1 MGILT
6 IVKKFVSIS
15 CIIIL
20 GIVLRLIFINKP
32 DGLWNDEYVSW
43 TIATAPL
50 FDGFWNAVKSQC
62 HMPFYYLY
70 LKFFMSLF
78 GQSDLV
84 LRLTS
89 VFAGILSII
98 AMYFVGKEK
107 SEKTGILCAGMS
119 AISAFLIYYSQEVR
133 FYSVLFFFSALA
145 LLFTIRCFKN
155 PTKSNLIWFSI
166 SSLLILFTHT
176 IGFVFVFFNLLILSI
191 ALFKKYKKQIISLWS
206 VIAVLGAT
214 LCPLVIKIFGTQ
226 TFSQWWGHF
235 SISKIGFLLTD
246 YFSPIITN
254 LTNAPDN
261 FFYAPQNL
269 IFMLIPTGIAIYGI
283 YLACRKERT
292 NSLLLACSVS
302 FLTVLFIASI
312 AGKLVFTTKYS
323 IECYPILIYLACFGL
338 STIENNVL
346 KRSLISIFC
355 LINLGYIVLAPY
367 SAPKM
372 HRAEGNKIP
381 MDILKQFDLKQGD
394 TIILQYYPASRF
406 EKYFD
411 FSGYNVVA
419 MEKGNF
425 VNYLSENTTYED
437 AYKNGKD
444 LYKSVFSQEENSYFA
459 GMFQREVFD
468 NLKTGQNVTLVILNS
483 VAFYPPENL
492 QNIISNDNLY
502 KKEPLLFLVFSYLR
516 KQTINEMLKNLV
528 LTNVAQKGNW
538 TVVQFTKLNKNSLN

>member
-43 TIATAPL
+43 SIAAVPF

-89 VFAGILSII
+89 VLAGVLSIG

-107 SEKTGILCAGMS
+107 DEKTGLICAGLTS
-119 AISAFLIYYSQEVR
+119 ISAFLIYYSQEVR
-133 FYSVLFFFSALA
+133 FYSILFFFSAMA
-145 LLFTIRCFKN
+145 LLFTIRCL
-155 PTKSNLIWFSI
+155 KSPSRKNLIVFVV
-166 SSLLILFTHT
+166 SSFLILFTHT
-176 IGFVFVFFNLLILSI
+176 IGFVFVFFNLLFLSI
-191 ALFKKYKKQIISLWS
+191 ALFSKFKKQIIILWS
-206 VIAVLGAT
+206 TICVCGIA
-214 LCPLVIKIFGTQ
+214 LCPLILKIFGTQ
-226 TFSQWWGHF
+226 SFSQWWGHF
-235 SISKIGFLLTD
+235 SVSKIGFLLTD
-246 YFSPIITN
+246 YFSPVITN

-269 IFMLIPTGIAIYGI
+269 IFMLIPVGIAVYGI
-283 YLACRKERT
+283 YLACRKDKK
-292 NSLLLACSVS
+292 NSLLFSIALC
-302 FLTVLFIASI
+302 FLVVLFGASI

-323 IECYPILIYLACFGL
+323 MECYPILIYLACYGI
-338 STIENNVL
+338 STIENDVL
-346 KRSLISIFC
+346 QKTLIGIFC
-355 LINLGYIVLAPY
+355 LINLGYVAFAPY

-372 HRAEGNKIP
+372 YRAEGNKIP

-394 TIILQYYPASRF
+394 TIVLQYYPASRF

-411 FSGYNVVA
+411 FSKYNVVE
-419 MEKGNF
+419 MHKGNF
-425 VNYLSENTTYED
+425 VDYLSSDITYTD
-437 AYKNGKD
+437 AYKNGKE
-444 LYKSVFSQEENSYFA
+444 LYKPIFSKEENPYFT
-459 GMFQREVFD
+459 GMVQDTVFD
-468 NLKTGQNVTLVILNS
+468 NLRSGHSVALVILNS
-483 VAFYPPENL
+483 VAFLSPEKF
-492 QNIISNDNLY
+492 QQVMADDNLY

-516 KQTINEMLKNLV
+516 KQTIDEMLKTLA
-528 LTNVAQKGNW
+528 LTNVSQKGNW
-538 TVVQFTKLNKNSLN
+538 TVVQFTKLNK